1 MYIILE
7 LEANL
12 IDKLA
17 NLTSFSGEIN
27 LQVNN
32 YRQTSLFGVFLAAVP
47 YFDADI
53 HDLAGLL
60 QLGDKIWR

>member
-12 IDKLA
+12 IAKLA

-27 LQVNN
+27 LQVDN
-32 YRQTSLFGVFLAAVP
+32 YRQTSLFDVFLAGVPGALFATVIGRSGAVQFALFP
-47 YFDADI
+47 A
-53 HDLAGLL
+53 
-60 QLGDKIWR
+60 